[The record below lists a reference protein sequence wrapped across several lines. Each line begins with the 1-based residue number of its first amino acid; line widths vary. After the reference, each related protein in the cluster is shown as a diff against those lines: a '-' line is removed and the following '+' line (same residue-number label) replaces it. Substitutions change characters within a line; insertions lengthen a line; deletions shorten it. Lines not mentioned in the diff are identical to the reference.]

1 MSMQPIENGP
11 YELAADNDPIA
22 ILLAADKH
30 FNLLFQFT

>member
-22 ILLAADKH
+22 ILPAADKH